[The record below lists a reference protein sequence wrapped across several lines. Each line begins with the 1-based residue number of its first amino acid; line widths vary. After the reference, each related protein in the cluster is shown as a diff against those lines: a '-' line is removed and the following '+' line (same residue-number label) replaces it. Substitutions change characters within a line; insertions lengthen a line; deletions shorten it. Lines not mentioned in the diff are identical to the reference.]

1 MGLPKM
7 KIGKGSKFHNFTA
20 YLFLTNMSTLDV
32 WASALGSEQGGIPL
46 NIRADP
52 VVSVVGVDP
61 LNYVVRLDK
70 EVQCLPILPDVPP
83 QNGMIKDMDN
93 ISMHCNYLGNAAPRP
108 E

>member
-70 EVQCLPILPDVPP
+70 EVECLPIPTATSQTGDFE
-83 QNGMIKDMDN
+83 N
-93 ISMHCNYLGNAAPRP
+93 ISMICNYLGNAGPRP
-108 E
+108 